1 MDVDGW
7 EKDTFTMA
15 VLSAVCDP
23 RQEALDQICKTFPT
37 FTFSIT
43 TDPESVLSSN
53 DIDAVVIATATSTHV
68 DLTLRAIKA
77 GKHVLLE
84 KPISIDLKSSRPVI
98 AASEARPEVK
108 VMVGFPRRFDDD
120 YREAYDRLTSNG
132 LGGPAYQI
140 KSNMH
145 DTYNPDTIDF
155 TLAYSK
161 VSGGIFMDA
170 AIHDIDVSRWFLD
183 VANPARLPNPKKQVN
198 RVWGIGQTVRYDAM
212 REWGDSDNALGT
224 IEFAN
229 GSQAIVHVNRING
242 YGHQCSVEIFG
253 PTGNININPV
263 PFKSR
268 VEIRDAH
275 GVRHETQFSWLDRL
289 TVGFV
294 NEMNY
299 FVECVL
305 DGKPNVGVA
314 AGNPVPP
321 REAFEASKIGA
332 ALMHSLHTGSPV
344 VFDEEGEPIMS

>member
-1 MDVDGW
+1 
-7 EKDTFTMA
+7 
-15 VLSAVCDP
+15 
-23 RQEALDQICKTFPT
+23 
-37 FTFSIT
+37 
-43 TDPESVLSSN
+43 
-53 DIDAVVIATATSTHV
+53 
-68 DLTLRAIKA
+68 
-77 GKHVLLE
+77 
-84 KPISIDLKSSRPVI
+84 
-98 AASEARPEVK
+98 
-108 VMVGFPRRFDDD
+108 MVGFPRRCEYDTRQFGPYCAESRISVDDD

-263 PFKSR
+263 GNFCLFDCFVSPTYRLGSIQISSGNSR
-268 VEIRDAH
+268 RS
-275 GVRHETQFSWLDRL
+275 RCPS
-289 TVGFV
+289 
-294 NEMNY
+294 
-299 FVECVL
+299 
-305 DGKPNVGVA
+305 
-314 AGNPVPP
+314 
-321 REAFEASKIGA
+321 
-332 ALMHSLHTGSPV
+332 
-344 VFDEEGEPIMS
+344 